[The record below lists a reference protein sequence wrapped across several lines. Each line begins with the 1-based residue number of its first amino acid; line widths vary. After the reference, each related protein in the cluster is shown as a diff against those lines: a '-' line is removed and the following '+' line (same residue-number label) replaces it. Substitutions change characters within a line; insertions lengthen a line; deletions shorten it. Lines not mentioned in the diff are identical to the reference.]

1 MVINRVKDLL
11 AGRRPA
17 SLWSGPARPPV
28 PAAQRTGSLTVDAAP
43 GSEAT
48 QEPDAA
54 AAPDRPA
61 ATPGEDPQ
69 SLDSLDE
76 YFDRMDAA
84 FSEAAVSPP
93 AGEPAPA
100 PQESTAPSGADLD
113 AEFGA
118 WDIPFEPA
126 ATQRDTS
133 VQEPPGPSPELPARP
148 AASEPAPAGV
158 PTQSVA
164 PNEIPI
170 IAPELS
176 PVAQAPALADAF
188 VALLAAEQKVG
199 PVPVSL
205 APLPAAASTPSVDE
219 SLLEDIVRRVVAR
232 MTEDSVR
239 STVLDVAERL
249 VREEIER
256 IKQQAKL

>member
-1 MVINRVKDLL
+1 V
-11 AGRRPA
+11 
-17 SLWSGPARPPV
+17 
-28 PAAQRTGSLTVDAAP
+28 TVDAAS

-76 YFDRMDAA
+76 YFDRLDAA

-205 APLPAAASTPSVDE
+205 APLPAAAPTPSVDE